1 MNLFQQGEG
10 GRIQI
15 VLYQR
20 YQNFMILNLHTY
32 RFLTNRT
39 KRFCE
44 AISEKSELRR
54 VTRILVNA
62 FEFYDQIDHNI
73 FVTLSPKFICCSET
87 FYFRAWWMRYVDETI
102 KILGWK
108 TSYIFSGFLK
118 IIFSHTIVIKVQ
130 NDQIFRSYFQIHVCC
145 RWWSCANI
153 YSCQYSNLLI

>member
-73 FVTLSPKFICCSET
+73 FVTLSPKFIGCSET
-87 FYFRAWWMRYVDETI
+87 FYLHILLRILVPDECDTWV
-102 KILGWK
+102 K
-108 TSYIFSGFLK
+108 
-118 IIFSHTIVIKVQ
+118 Q
-130 NDQIFRSYFQIHVCC
+130 
-145 RWWSCANI
+145 
-153 YSCQYSNLLI
+153 

>member
-73 FVTLSPKFICCSET
+73 FVTLSPKFIGCSET
-87 FYFRAWWMRYVDETI
+87 FYLHILLRILVPWWMRNVGETI
-102 KILGWK
+102 EILGLVFFRFFK
-108 TSYIFSGFLK
+108 DN
-118 IIFSHTIVIKVQ
+118 IFSHYCNKG
-130 NDQIFRSYFQIHVCC
+130 SK
-145 RWWSCANI
+145 WSDFP
-153 YSCQYSNLLI
+153 LLFPDPRLL